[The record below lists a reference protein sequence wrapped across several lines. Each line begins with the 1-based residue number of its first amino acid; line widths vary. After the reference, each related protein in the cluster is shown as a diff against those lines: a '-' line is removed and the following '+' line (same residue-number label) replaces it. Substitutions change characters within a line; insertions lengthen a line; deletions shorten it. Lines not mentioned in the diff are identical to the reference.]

1 MLRRRESSFARQM
14 CLWTVTTL
22 LAVSSSCSLKADVLR
37 GSPESGSASLALS
50 SLEGGGRHR
59 AESEEEPAEY
69 WG

>member
-1 MLRRRESSFARQM
+1 M
-14 CLWTVTTL
+14 CLLRSL
-22 LAVSSSCSLKADVLR
+22 LAVSSSWSLKADVLR

>member
-1 MLRRRESSFARQM
+1 MLRRDPSPDRC
-14 CLWTVTTL
+14 CLLRSL
-22 LAVSSSCSLKADVLR
+22 LAVSSSWSLKADVLR

-69 WG
+69 WS

>member
-1 MLRRRESSFARQM
+1 M
-14 CLWTVTTL
+14 CLLRSL

-69 WG
+69 WS